1 MNIIDGN
8 STFILGPKPLSAFWA
23 NIPDSSP
30 QYTGHPAKPI
40 HVKDKLIPLRLHG
53 DGVPIGKAHKRLFDV
68 ISMSSLTAEPGGTWE
83 TRFFLAGV
91 VSEIKF
97 DGNAS
102 TTSTID
108 KIWQILLWSFVCLTK
123 GVWPYADWNNRV
135 FSDTYHPEYANKAGQ
150 RLCGDFIFVLWQIA
164 ADMDYLSNH
173 LGLRRFNSLTPC
185 FLCRRNRS
193 DIPWTDLTPEAI
205 WRQCLETLIGWVQGR
220 RHILFKTP
228 AVGLNL
234 FHVCLDILHILDL
247 GVCQH
252 ICGSVLF
259 LMVWDTALQ
268 GDLEQRMQIVWH
280 RLLDAYDN
288 VGTVAGER
296 LAHASF
302 WNIFAKS
309 KTRLPTGFVSLHSK
323 AAVCRH
329 TVPALDYMMRHLAK
343 WAPSGTKFIDDVD
356 GNISTMVSE
365 MLSKLTLFYACI
377 AYHPLCLLEYFA
389 NSQ

>member
-1 MNIIDGN
+1 M
-8 STFILGPKPLSAFWA
+8 PC
-23 NIPDSSP
+23 
-30 QYTGHPAKPI
+30 
-40 HVKDKLIPLRLHG
+40 
-53 DGVPIGKAHKRLFDV
+53 
-68 ISMSSLTAEPGGTWE
+68 
-83 TRFFLAGV
+83 
-91 VSEIKF
+91 
-97 DGNAS
+97 
-102 TTSTID
+102 
-108 KIWQILLWSFVCLTK
+108 FVC
-123 GVWPYADWNNRV
+123 R
-135 FSDTYHPEYANKAGQ
+135 
-150 RLCGDFIFVLWQIA
+150 C
-164 ADMDYLSNH
+164 
-173 LGLRRFNSLTPC
+173 
-185 FLCRRNRS
+185 NRS
-193 DIPWTDLTPEAI
+193 DIPWTVLTPEAI

-268 GDLEQRMQIVWH
+268 GDLEQRMLTVWH

-296 LAHASF
+296 LAHASL

-343 WAPSGTKFIDDVD
+343 
-356 GNISTMVSE
+356 
-365 MLSKLTLFYACI
+365 
-377 AYHPLCLLEYFA
+377 
-389 NSQ
+389 